1 MLVVV
6 FVGLRDVWG
15 VKDVKNED
23 DGFIVAE
30 LKNNDELKAAVHH
43 SRVIIAVY
51 KTEKAGDVPII
62 HEDFKGQLSSILV
75 WNGKNVEKV
84 EVENLH
90 RQTGNLYYNI
100 PYNGEY
106 TVYFIFK
113 QECFTGIA
121 DELLNSTSLMFSGCK
136 CLIRADFWYFDTKN
150 VKDMSYMFSNCTA
163 LSKLNL
169 SNFDTQNVTDMSCV
183 FSGCTALTE
192 LDLSKFDTKNVTNMF
207 WMFND
212 CTALTELDLSKFN
225 TKKVTNMSS
234 MFNECSALTKLDL
247 SKFDTKKVTNMYH
260 MFYNCTALKELN
272 LGNFDFSN
280 VGNMGEIFQGCG
292 FENLYLPKKYEYTR
306 KKFLC
311 CGDIV
316 DRYVYIN
323 GKRFEDLDPNKVF
336 FVDGVAG

>member
-1 MLVVV
+1 MRFNLKLFVLVGV
-6 FVGLRDVWG
+6 FVGLRDVLG
-15 VKDVKNED
+15 GEKVKNED

-30 LKNNDELKAAVHH
+30 LKNNDELKDAMDH

-100 PYNGEY
+100 PDKGEY

-113 QECFTGIA
+113 QECFTGTA
-121 DELLNSTSLMFSGCK
+121 DELLNSTSLMFSWCK

-169 SNFDTQNVTDMSCV
+169 SNFDTQKVTNMSFMFHKCY
-183 FSGCTALTE
+183 ALTG
-192 LDLSKFDTKNVTNMF
+192 LDLSKFDTKNVTDMS

-212 CTALTELDLSKFN
+212 CTALKDLDLSKFN

-247 SKFDTKKVTNMYH
+247 SKFDTTKVTNMSN
-260 MFYNCTALKELN
+260 MFAECTSLKQV
-272 LGNFDFSN
+272 S
-280 VGNMGEIFQGCG
+280 
-292 FENLYLPKKYEYTR
+292 LPSKDAER
-306 KKFLC
+306 KKRCIC
-311 CGDIV
+311 CGDE
-316 DRYVYIN
+316 YVCWN
-323 GKRFEDLDPNKVF
+323 NHEVVGLDPDITTFKAPNKINLMIPT
-336 FVDGVAG
+336 GN